1 MSDYARWR
9 AWGDPA
15 GAGAFPRL
23 WRVLGAAYALDH
35 TDAAPTAQVVGIE
48 SATRRA
54 QELAW
59 TFPPYDAASSA
70 KLRNNSPQAWLEAW
84 DAAIGDRLDRAPVR
98 VAGWR
103 EQPAPAEWID
113 ALRHAAPGTVATLR
127 LRSGEARA
135 SDWPM
140 RIHALQAGDRAVI
153 DATLAMWP
161 ASRLARRG
169 DPCGEGFD
177 CDVLVHSGSAASLLD
192 GLRTVPAA
200 RAMLLVLAVP
210 AEGIGEGDDGLAAL
224 MQATRA
230 SGFIVAATGP
240 GFDLADGINRFAEEL
255 SHARRLDVA
264 ACLGFAL
271 APRLVVGLSDGLAR
285 FTILEVAQQV
295 FERSRRIDAVAPLP
309 PAMRGDIDA
318 ALARVPL
325 PPAMAEPP
333 STPGSAPA
341 DSALEPVGGQGGLE
355 SLGRGEDAAA
365 AEPPTSAAPDEY
377 PDYARPAP
385 GFEYES
391 AGASELVAAA
401 EALRRAEASVSADR
415 YLQQQSFVERD
426 GRREPAMGGFVVD
439 HGALVHVRIGPPDRA
454 WDAAAETFPVHALPD
469 EEVGWDLQVWLSEQ
483 VHLPVP
489 IEGEIHL
496 GRFGASSTCEFRF
509 TPRRAGTFNGRL
521 SVLHRGRVIQ
531 TAALGARVRSADA
544 AVDVAATPKLGRIAR
559 VRQDLADLRRRR
571 RFDLAFV
578 LNHAGTAQPV
588 AHALGER
595 RAWLIN
601 LRQVE
606 QTVQRLNAALSTLAK
621 TVADY
626 AGGLESAK
634 GRELLLRLA
643 RIGDTLHLYIVEAL
657 GQALGERAGA
667 TLEME
672 YIQVVSTHSDA
683 IVVPFEFVYEYGTP
697 DPDASLCPEWRT
709 ALQAG
714 RCPATCA
721 HGAKTVCPMGF
732 WGLRKV
738 IERHAVAPQLAAQ
751 GEVGVQSEPV
761 TGRDTLKVAGSA
773 VYACSTR
780 VKDEQ
785 LEPMRQRMLAAQLAA
800 EQAIDWDDWA
810 RRVAQHGPALLIA
823 LAHSDGAEETATL
836 EVGGKPIWVTGIT
849 KGHIRSA
856 NGGAD
861 GPLVALLGCDMAGT
875 GDAFANPVA
884 VFSLRGA
891 AAVVGT
897 IATVY
902 AEHSANTAAR
912 LVQGL
917 TFADRTQT
925 RRLGETLR
933 ELKRNAL
940 LDGELM
946 PLCLV
951 TFGDADWLL
960 SN

>member
-1 MSDYARWR
+1 
-9 AWGDPA
+9 
-15 GAGAFPRL
+15 
-23 WRVLGAAYALDH
+23 
-35 TDAAPTAQVVGIE
+35 E
-48 SATRRA
+48 
-54 QELAW
+54 
-59 TFPPYDAASSA
+59 
-70 KLRNNSPQAWLEAW
+70 
-84 DAAIGDRLDRAPVR
+84 
-98 VAGWR
+98 
-103 EQPAPAEWID
+103 
-113 ALRHAAPGTVATLR
+113 
-127 LRSGEARA
+127 
-135 SDWPM
+135 
-140 RIHALQAGDRAVI
+140 
-153 DATLAMWP
+153 
-161 ASRLARRG
+161 
-169 DPCGEGFD
+169 
-177 CDVLVHSGSAASLLD
+177 
-192 GLRTVPAA
+192 
-200 RAMLLVLAVP
+200 
-210 AEGIGEGDDGLAAL
+210 
-224 MQATRA
+224 
-230 SGFIVAATGP
+230 
-240 GFDLADGINRFAEEL
+240 
-255 SHARRLDVA
+255 
-264 ACLGFAL
+264 
-271 APRLVVGLSDGLAR
+271 LVV
-285 FTILEVAQQV
+285 
-295 FERSRRIDAVAPLP
+295 
-309 PAMRGDIDA
+309 
-318 ALARVPL
+318 
-325 PPAMAEPP
+325 
-333 STPGSAPA
+333 
-341 DSALEPVGGQGGLE
+341 
-355 SLGRGEDAAA
+355 
-365 AEPPTSAAPDEY
+365 
-377 PDYARPAP
+377 
-385 GFEYES
+385 
-391 AGASELVAAA
+391 AA
-401 EALRRAEASVSADR
+401 EALHRAEASVSADR

-426 GRREPAMGGFVVD
+426 GRRDPATGGFVVG
-439 HGALVHVRIGPPDRA
+439 HGALVRVQIGPPDRA
-454 WDAAAETFPVHALPD
+454 WDSSAEAFPVHALPNED
-469 EEVGWDLQVWLSEQ
+469 AGWDLQVWLSEP

-489 IEGEIHL
+489 IEGDIHL
-496 GRFGASSTCEFRF
+496 GRFGPSSICEFRF
-509 TPRRAGTFNGRL
+509 TPRSAGSFDGRI

-531 TAALGARVRSADA
+531 TAALAARIRAADD
-544 AVDVAATPKLGRIAR
+544 AVDAAATPKLGRVAR
-559 VRQDLADLRRRR
+559 VRQDLADLGRRR

-578 LNHAGTAQPV
+578 LNHAGTTQPV

-606 QTVQRLNAALSTLAK
+606 QTVQRLNAALSAPARTI
-621 TVADY
+621 ADY

-643 RIGDTLHLYIVEAL
+643 RLGDTLHLYIVEAL
-657 GQALGERAGA
+657 GQALGERASA
-667 TLEME
+667 TLGME

-683 IVVPFEFVYEYGTP
+683 VVVPFEFVYEYGTP
-697 DPDASLCPEWRT
+697 DPDATLCPEWRT
-709 ALQAG
+709 ALRAG

-721 HGAKTVCPMGF
+721 PGAKTVCPMGF

-761 TGRDTLKVAGSA
+761 AGRDTLKLAGSA
-773 VYACSTR
+773 VYACSKR

-810 RRVAQHGPALLIA
+810 KRVGERGPALLIA

-856 NGGAD
+856 NSGD

-951 TFGDADWLL
+951 AFGDADWLL